1 MNRMEATGVKGVLAS
16 FTSFFVYI
24 MGLVNEVVV
33 VLIFFMML
41 DFVTGMFRAYMTK
54 TLNSTLGLVG
64 IFKKI
69 GILVVIGVTGSIE
82 YIFISMGQDPK
93 GLVLLAVTSFFV
105 VNEGLSILENCAQLG
120 IPIPPILFNA
130 LEKLHRDPLGK
141 EAALERDPLLDNL
154 DKKELMKENKQL
166 QQEVIKEKAPM
177 KGGGDKW
184 KK

>member
-1 MNRMEATGVKGVLAS
+1 MNRTGVAGLKGILAS

-24 MGLVNEVVV
+24 MGLVNEVIV

-54 TLNSTLGLVG
+54 TLNSTLGLAG

-69 GILVVIGVTGSIE
+69 GILIIITVAGGIE

-105 VNEGLSILENCAQLG
+105 VNEGLSVLENCAQLG
-120 IPIPPILFNA
+120 LPIPPILFNA
-130 LEKLHRDPLGK
+130 LEKLHRDPSGK
-141 EAALERDPLLDNL
+141 EASLERDPMLDNL
-154 DKKELMKENKQL
+154 DKKELIKENKQL
-166 QQEVIKEKAPM
+166 QQEVIKEKSSL
-177 KGGGDKW
+177 KGGE
-184 KK
+184 